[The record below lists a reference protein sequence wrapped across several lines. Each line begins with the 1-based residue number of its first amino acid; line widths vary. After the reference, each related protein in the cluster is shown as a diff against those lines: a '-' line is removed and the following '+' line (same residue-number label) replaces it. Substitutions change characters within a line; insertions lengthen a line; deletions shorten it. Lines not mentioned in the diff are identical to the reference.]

1 MWAQF
6 VRMWCALLVEPCA
19 HRMMRHSLAA
29 QLDERSNRA
38 CLVAQGAD
46 ARWCA
51 ACTGVL
57 LAERWLRPWPT
68 CTNGPVRGSARTCEP
83 GWASAVQMIASRP
96 PDGLSSRRVC
106 GRRATPRAALFSEA
120 SLDLGAAASDR
131 GGESRPAP
139 PLAATPP
146 EPLEPWLLERVIGA
160 RVVGALEVRVCV
172 RGSRSSGCPGR

>member
-96 PDGLSSRRVC
+96 PDGLSSRHVC
-106 GRRATPRAALFSEA
+106 GRLLLGRRATPRAALFSEA

-146 EPLEPWLLERVIGA
+146 EPLEPWLLELSV
-160 RVVGALEVRVCV
+160 LESLVRSRCACV
-172 RGSRSSGCPGR
+172 

>member
-139 PLAATPP
+139 PLAATPARAARAVAA
-146 EPLEPWLLERVIGA
+146 RVIGA
-160 RVVGALEVRVCV
+160 RVDALESVVRSRCACV
-172 RGSRSSGCPGR
+172 